1 MTWKGGAT
9 LEKLLEIAKKY
20 GTASF
25 VYDADAFAA
34 RCGAVSSALGCK
46 LCYCVKTNPF
56 LLSSLPDTVSSV
68 EVCSPGE
75 LELCILHGIA
85 PEMIFL
91 SGVYKD
97 EAYVTHALDYGV
109 SRITVESLSQLEL
122 ISSLGLARGQPVPV
136 FLRLTAGDQFGLSEE
151 ALHAAMDAQLPGV
164 EPVGLHFFS
173 GTQKTKAS
181 KVEKE
186 LEYLTAFARSL
197 GMTRLEYGP
206 GFAVDYFG
214 SGRGTDVLEAS
225 APAINSVAESFDL
238 TVELG
243 RFLAAPCGTYLTK
256 VVDVKEN
263 GGKRYAIV
271 DGGVHH
277 LSYDGQV
284 MGMRPVPLEVLTSQG
299 ETESVTICGSLCS
312 LGDRLAQDV
321 QLPRLA
327 PGDLL
332 AFGMAGGYCAQEGPA
347 LFLCRDLP
355 QILLL
360 RNNTVSVLRGNTP
373 TYPLFG
379 KEMP

>member
-1 MTWKGGAT
+1 M
-9 LEKLLEIAKKY
+9 ERLLEIAQEY

-25 VYDADAFAA
+25 VYDADAFAS
-34 RCGAVSSALGCK
+34 RCQSVKSALGCR
-46 LCYCVKTNPF
+46 LCYCMKANPF
-56 LLSSLPDTVSSV
+56 LLASLPDTVSSI

-75 LELCILHGIA
+75 LELCIRHRIPPG
-85 PEMIFL
+85 MIFL

-97 EAYVTHALDYGV
+97 EAYVARALAYGV
-109 SRITVESLSQLEL
+109 SRVTVESLGQLEL
-122 ISSLGLARGQPVPV
+122 LASLAKGRKEKIPV
-136 FLRLTAGDQFGLSEE
+136 FLRLTAGDQFGLSRED
-151 ALHAAMDAQLPGV
+151 LLQAAGAVPAGL
-164 EPVGLHFFS
+164 ELTGLHFFS

-181 KVEKE
+181 RVEAE
-186 LEYLTAFARSL
+186 LGQLTDLAKSL
-197 GMTRLEYGP
+197 GIRQLEYGP

-225 APAINSVAESFDL
+225 APAIRRTAEDFDL
-238 TVELG
+238 TIELG
-243 RFLAAPCGTYLTK
+243 RYLAAPCGVYLTK

-263 GGKRYAIV
+263 GGKRYAIT

-284 MGMRPVPLEVLTSQG
+284 MGMRPVPLEVLGSQ
-299 ETESVTICGSLCS
+299 TESETVTICGSLCS

-321 QLPRLA
+321 SLPRLE
-327 PGDLL
+327 PGRVL
-332 AFGMAGGYCAQEGPA
+332 AFAMAGGYCAQEGPA

-360 RNNTVSVLRGNTP
+360 KGGTVSVLRSRTP
-373 TYPLFG
+373 TYSLFG